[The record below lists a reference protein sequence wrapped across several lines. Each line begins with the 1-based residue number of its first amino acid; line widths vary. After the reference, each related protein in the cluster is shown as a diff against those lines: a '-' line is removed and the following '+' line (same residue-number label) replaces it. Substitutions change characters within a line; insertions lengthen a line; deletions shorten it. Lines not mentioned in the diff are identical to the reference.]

1 MNILKALFGGKTEDP
16 EERKQDE
23 EAKNFDILKFDGVKA
38 LHMGQADYA
47 INCFTNALKYQ
58 EDLEIRDYLSQAYLM
73 ANEPLKAYEQLQQL
87 AEAQPDNQKI
97 FIRMADVAYR
107 IDDYGAMADAC
118 EKALLID
125 KRSPTVHYLYA
136 RACIGQGDNVNA
148 VSMLTQAI
156 LTTPE
161 YLDAYLLRGE
171 TLLDMENLE
180 EAEEDANFL
189 LEHLDGNE
197 DALLLKA
204 RIEKA
209 KGYNAAALEY
219 YDKVIEANPF
229 HAEAF
234 KERGDVREALGDL
247 KGAEED
253 RNVTF

>member
-1 MNILKALFGGKTEDP
+1 
-16 EERKQDE
+16 
-23 EAKNFDILKFDGVKA
+23 
-38 LHMGQADYA
+38 
-47 INCFTNALKYQ
+47 
-58 EDLEIRDYLSQAYLM
+58 
-73 ANEPLKAYEQLQQL
+73 
-87 AEAQPDNQKI
+87 
-97 FIRMADVAYR
+97 
-107 IDDYGAMADAC
+107 
-118 EKALLID
+118 
-125 KRSPTVHYLYA
+125 
-136 RACIGQGDNVNA
+136 
-148 VSMLTQAI
+148 MLTQAI

-189 LEHLDGNE
+189 LEHVDGNE

>member
-1 MNILKALFGGKTEDP
+1 M
-16 EERKQDE
+16 
-23 EAKNFDILKFDGVKA
+23 
-38 LHMGQADYA
+38 
-47 INCFTNALKYQ
+47 
-58 EDLEIRDYLSQAYLM
+58 
-73 ANEPLKAYEQLQQL
+73 
-87 AEAQPDNQKI
+87 
-97 FIRMADVAYR
+97 
-107 IDDYGAMADAC
+107 
-118 EKALLID
+118 ID

-189 LEHLDGNE
+189 LEHVDGNE

-253 RNVTF
+253 RNVAF